1 MKKTIAILL
10 VLVIGMAGVFAAT
23 ADLNLITTVF
33 EFSEL
38 KITESDTPI
47 EWNSWANA
55 TDGNFS
61 STYTGTANESRKE
74 IDPYI
79 TTAQNVGYL
88 NTRTNRRGGY
98 NVTVSATALTSTE
111 GTTVQD
117 INYEIYNDTTATAV
131 YIVGTT
137 PSAATFVSEGV
148 GQGMRSKQTP
158 ISVKLLTTGDDLSS
172 GTYTGDITF
181 TYTGN

>member
-10 VLVIGMAGVFAAT
+10 VLVIGMAGMFAAT

-38 KITESDTPI
+38 KITESDSSIT
-47 EWNSWANA
+47 WNSWTNA
-55 TDGNFS
+55 ADGNFS
-61 STYTGTANESRKE
+61 STYTGTDNENRKE
-74 IDPYI
+74 INPYL

-98 NVTVSATALTSTE
+98 DVTVSAIALTSTD

-117 INYEIYNDTTATAV
+117 INYEIYNGTATAV
-131 YIVGTT
+131 YTVGTST
-137 PSAATFVSEGV
+137 SPATFVSEAV

-158 ISVKLLTTGDDLSS
+158 ISVKLLSTGDALSS

-181 TYTGN
+181 TYTGK